1 MYIMH
6 QDTLLDSF
14 QIRIVWF

>member
-1 MYIMH
+1 MYVMH